1 MGWKDI
7 FGRKNKEQA
16 PEPPAASESGPG
28 PDFSDVDQGLA
39 QAMVKEGKLAPLY
52 LMPLRFGGD
61 PSVESNAV
69 FTPPFAVVLKD
80 RCDDMVEDLLRQEK
94 VNGYE
99 CRPEYQ
105 GKSVVP
111 VKITVIAKLDGKPVF
126 TESIRIWGKEEA

>member
-7 FGRKNKEQA
+7 FGRKNKDQA

-28 PDFSDVDQGLA
+28 PDFSDVDRTA
-39 QAMVKEGKLAPLY
+39 AEAMMQEGRLAPLY
-52 LMPLRFGGD
+52 L
-61 PSVESNAV
+61 V
-69 FTPPFAVVLKD
+69 PPFAVALKE
-80 RCDDMVEDLLRQEK
+80 RCDDMVEALLRQEK

-105 GKSVVP
+105 GKSFVP
-111 VKITVIAKLDGKPVF
+111 VKVTVIAKMDGRPVF